1 MPFIDAKPVPQNL
14 SNIVSDDRPPDDPTL
29 SQTFGAAF
37 RTQNIVGSYLASR
50 GQPDPYQVD
59 DGFDAIDYV
68 KDDPKY
74 APYVDEFAGVFN
86 RRAADALKLQIDR
99 EEQDNRILA
108 SAGWTGTVAQLA
120 AGVVDLPTLLPLGG
134 GVAGGLRSAG
144 AAVSLGLAA
153 GTDAAVSEAALQG
166 TQVTRTA
173 AESALNIGGSILL
186 GGALGALAGRYL
198 DTASQSAISLKLG
211 RQVKEF
217 EDIDRG
223 FAEAGRAAQS
233 AGAAATDTG
242 PLVLKD
248 EAFISKLPIINRQDP
263 LIRLQIGEYD
273 AGRQAVRQ
281 LAETP
286 LEYADN
292 AAGVATE
299 LGGSVETRIK
309 MWNAPLAKSLREI
322 DTEYARY
329 FHATPEPSSWQVRL
343 SPMRSE
349 FERFRGGEKLTYKQF
364 KEEVGRAAY
373 MGGQHEIPEVVAA
386 AKVYRKIDDELK
398 QAAIEARLFPEGV
411 EVAGDISH
419 RFRMYNREKIIAE
432 RTKFAD
438 ILHDYFKVQR
448 DLAAKV
454 DTVAATADA
463 AARKA
468 AESAAELGRLS
479 DGELRS
485 VVDETIDTILGH
497 AEGRIPYDIVAG
509 PRGPLKDRVLKIS
522 TAKIHDFVENDIEHV
537 LHAQMRTMSADIEL
551 SKKFGS
557 VDLKEQIAKVND
569 EANTRIDK
577 ATTPKERQKLEQARK
592 AAIRDIEGIRD
603 RLRGAY
609 ALPSNPESLVL
620 RAGRVARNLNYLR
633 LLGGMTVSA
642 IPDMAKVVFTHG
654 LTSTFRD
661 GFLPMIRNF
670 KAFRLAADEVKM
682 AGTAL
687 DMVLDSRTMAM
698 ADITDDFG
706 RGTKFERGIKALST
720 KFGVVSLMAPWNAA
734 MKQFAGL
741 VTMTNII
748 KAAERVSKGQAVKGD
763 IRKLAAAGIN
773 EDLAERITKQFA
785 EHGAD
790 QNGVLIAGG
799 INWTDRQALESF
811 RAAVVRDVDRIV
823 VTPGQDKPLWMSTE
837 LGKTVGQLKSF
848 GVSSIQRTMLAGIQ
862 QRDAAVLNGTMLALG
877 LGAVT
882 YGLKSKISGHDPSDD
897 PKVWAAEALDKSG
910 LTGWL
915 MDANAVL
922 EKATR
927 GKAGLAR
934 FTGKQ
939 VSRYASRN
947 VAGAFLGPSVDA
959 VSDIFQVSGSI
970 FAGDTTQADVH
981 KIRKLLPI
989 NNLFYIRSLFDQVE
1003 KSTSEAFDIPE
1014 TNK

>member
-14 SNIVSDDRPPDDPTL
+14 ANIVSDETPPDDPTL
-29 SQTFGAAF
+29 AQTFGAAF

-86 RRAADALKLQIDR
+86 RKAADALKLQIDR

-108 SAGWTGTVAQLA
+108 SSGWTGTVAQLA
-120 AGVVDLPTLLPLGG
+120 AGVVDLPTLLPVGG
-134 GVAGGLRSAG
+134 GVVGSLRGAG
-144 AAVSLGLAA
+144 AAVQLGLAA
-153 GTDAAVSEAALQG
+153 GADAAISEAGLQA
-166 TQVTRTA
+166 TQVTRTG
-173 AESALNIGGSILL
+173 AEGALNIGGSILL

-198 DTASQSAISLKLG
+198 DTASQAAISLKLG
-211 RQVKEF
+211 RQAKEF

-223 FAEAGRAAQS
+223 FAQAGRQS
-233 AGAAATDTG
+233 AGAAATDAG

-248 EAFISKLPIINRQDP
+248 EAFISKLPVINRQDP
-263 LIRLQIGEYD
+263 LIRLQLGEYD
-273 AGRQAVRQ
+273 AGRQTVRQ

-329 FHATPEPSSWQVRL
+329 FHAVPDPSSWQVRL

-349 FERFRGGEKLTYKQF
+349 FDRLRGGEKLTYKQF

-373 MGGQHEIPEVVAA
+373 MGGQHEIPEVAAA
-386 AKVYRKIDDELK
+386 AKVYRKIDDDLK
-398 QAAIEARLFPEGV
+398 QAAIEARLFPEDINV
-411 EVAGDISH
+411 VGDISH

-448 DLAAKV
+448 DLSAKV
-454 DTVAATADA
+454 NAVAATADA

-468 AESAAELGRLS
+468 AENASEFGRLS
-479 DGELRS
+479 DAELRS
-485 VVDETIDTILGH
+485 IVDETIDTILGH
-497 AEGRIPYDIVAG
+497 AEGRIPYDIVGG

-557 VDLKEQIAKVND
+557 VDLKGQIAKIND
-569 EANTRIDK
+569 EANARIDK
-577 ATTPKERQKLEQARK
+577 ATTPKERKKLEQARK
-592 AAIRDIEGIRD
+592 EAIRDIEGIRD
-603 RLRGAY
+603 RLRGTY
-609 ALPSNPESLVL
+609 ALPKNPESLVL

-687 DMVLDSRTMAM
+687 DMVLDSRTMAV

-741 VTMTNII
+741 VTMTNIL
-748 KAAERVSKGQAVKGD
+748 KAVERVSKGQAIKGD

-785 EHGAD
+785 EHGTD

-837 LGKTVGQLKSF
+837 LGKAVGQFKSF
-848 GVSSIQRTMLAGIQ
+848 GTSSMQKTMLAGIQ
-862 QRDAAVLNGTMLALG
+862 QRDAAVLNGTLITLG
-877 LGAVT
+877 LGAMV
-882 YGLKSKISGHDPSDD
+882 YWLKQTNAGQPVSDD
-897 PKVWAAEALDKSG
+897 PKVWAVEALDKSG
-910 LTGWL
+910 LVGWL
-915 MDANAVL
+915 MDANNIA
-922 EKATR
+922 EKASR
-927 GKAGLAR
+927 GRVGLSAI
-934 FTGKQ
+934 TGKQ

-947 VAGAFLGPSVDA
+947 VTGAFLGPTADA

-970 FAGDTTQADVH
+970 FAGDTTKSDLH
-981 KIRKLLPI
+981 KVRQLLPI
-989 NNLFYIRSLFDQVE
+989 QNLFYVRGLINQVE
-1003 KSTSEAFDIPE
+1003 EATGNSLGLPD
-1014 TNK
+1014 TRK